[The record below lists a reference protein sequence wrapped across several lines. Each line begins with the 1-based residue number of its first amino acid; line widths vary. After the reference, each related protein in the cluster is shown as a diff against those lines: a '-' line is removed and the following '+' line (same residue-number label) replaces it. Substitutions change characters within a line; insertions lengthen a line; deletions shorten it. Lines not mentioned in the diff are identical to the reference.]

1 MKTSGAIKIF
11 LLMIYLLL
19 VAITSS
25 GVVAGEE
32 EEVLDTDG
40 YPVVARASYLIDV
53 RGPEGKLW
61 VSQFECSQR
70 VVSISDEIEEGP
82 LPVSFELSY
91 DREVTVS
98 TELKIKFE
106 LSTECGESGYW
117 RVASSSSSSPTK
129 EIDTSGS
136 ESSDDTTF
144 TIMKT
149 GKGDYKFAFV
159 SADKPTDIGLDKI
172 SSGVWRLILSNNS
185 VFGVSFIPFSSTLKV
200 RED

>member
-1 MKTSGAIKIF
+1 MKTSGAII

-106 LSTECGESGYW
+106 LSTECGESEYW
-117 RVASSSSSSPTK
+117 RVASRSSSSSPTK

-149 GKGDYKFAFV
+149 DKGDYKFAFV

-172 SSGVWRLILSNNS
+172 SSGIWRLILSNNS
-185 VFGVSFIPFSSTLKV
+185 VFGVSFVPFSSTLKV